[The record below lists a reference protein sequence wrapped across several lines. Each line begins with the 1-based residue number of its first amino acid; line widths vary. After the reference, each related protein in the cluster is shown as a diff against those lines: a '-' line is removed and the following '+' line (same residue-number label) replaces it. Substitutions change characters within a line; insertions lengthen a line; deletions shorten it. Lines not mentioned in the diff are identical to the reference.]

1 MAEKWTRDEDELLIL
16 FQSNGFNAKKIYEK
30 FGNRFN
36 SRSQRSIENRISY
49 LNAPVEEKRK
59 FDEDSNGMDQIIET
73 IERSTQMVCNRLDT
87 GIKSINNVNEVIRI
101 LIEEI
106 QSMKKQEQRYSEEMK
121 ALFSEMNSNIS
132 IIKNEVKKYRR

>member
-16 FQSNGFNAKKIYEK
+16 FQSNGLNAKKIYEK

-106 QSMKKQEQRYSEEMK
+106 QSMKKQEQRYSEEIK

>member
-16 FQSNGFNAKKIYEK
+16 FQSNGLNAKKIYEK

-59 FDEDSNGMDQIIET
+59 FYEDSNGMDQIIET

>member
-16 FQSNGFNAKKIYEK
+16 FQSNGLNAKKIYEK

-87 GIKSINNVNEVIRI
+87 GIKYINNVNEVIRI

>member
-16 FQSNGFNAKKIYEK
+16 FQSNGLNAKKIYEK

-73 IERSTQMVCNRLDT
+73 IEKSTQMVCNRLDT

>member
-16 FQSNGFNAKKIYEK
+16 FQSNGLNAKKIYEK

-49 LNAPVEEKRK
+49 LNAPVEEK
-59 FDEDSNGMDQIIET
+59 
-73 IERSTQMVCNRLDT
+73 RSTQMVCNRLDT

>member
-16 FQSNGFNAKKIYEK
+16 FQSNGLNAKKIYEK

-59 FDEDSNGMDQIIET
+59 FDEDSNGMDQVFET

-121 ALFSEMNSNIS
+121 ALFSEINSNIS

>member
-16 FQSNGFNAKKIYEK
+16 FQSNGLNAKKIYEK

-59 FDEDSNGMDQIIET
+59 FDEDSNGMDHIIET

>member
-16 FQSNGFNAKKIYEK
+16 FQSNGLNAKKIYEK

-49 LNAPVEEKRK
+49 LNAPAEEKRK

>member
-1 MAEKWTRDEDELLIL
+1 MAEKWARDEDELLIL
-16 FQSNGFNAKKIYEK
+16 FQSNGLNAKKIYEK

>member
-16 FQSNGFNAKKIYEK
+16 FQSNGLNAKKIYEK

-59 FDEDSNGMDQIIET
+59 FDEDSNGMDHIIET

-106 QSMKKQEQRYSEEMK
+106 QSMKKQEQRYSEEIK

>member
-16 FQSNGFNAKKIYEK
+16 FQSNGLNAKKIYEK

>member
-16 FQSNGFNAKKIYEK
+16 FQSNGLNAKKIYEK

-49 LNAPVEEKRK
+49 LNAPAEEKRK

-106 QSMKKQEQRYSEEMK
+106 QSMNKQEQRYSEEMK

>member
-16 FQSNGFNAKKIYEK
+16 FQSNGLNAKKIYEK

-132 IIKNEVKKYRR
+132 VIKNEVKKYRR

>member
-16 FQSNGFNAKKIYEK
+16 FQSNGLNAKKIYEK

-73 IERSTQMVCNRLDT
+73 IERSTQMVCNRMDT

>member
-16 FQSNGFNAKKIYEK
+16 FQSNGLNAKKIYEK

-59 FDEDSNGMDQIIET
+59 YDEDSNGMDQIIET